1 MPHILINKLT
11 RLVTP
16 FLLVF
21 FLILL
26 FSHQLH
32 AQTSEQYIKQGD
44 KSYADAD
51 YYTAFYYFNKAK
63 DIDSSATEAIYK
75 MAEAS
80 RNINDYKNALSLY
93 ERVFKTDKY
102 KNYPLAEFWMG
113 MMHKFAGNY
122 TKAGECFRRF
132 TDRYSFQDYYKKKAY
147 QELQSAA
154 WIRDHDSINRTIN
167 IERMGTEINTQ
178 FSEFAASE
186 LHDSFYQFSSIREV
200 PSSIKQS
207 NKEFLSRIY
216 TMKLDN
222 NEWKENK
229 ELFAWLDSYNEHIA
243 NGTFSEDG
251 KRFYFNV
258 CQNKNSSDL
267 RCDIYVSRFDNN
279 SWQLPFK
286 LNDDINPND
295 ATNTQPYEA
304 ENKILYFVSDRKGG
318 EGKLDIW
325 YSELNSSG
333 NYGPSTNLG
342 KVINS
347 VDNEIS
353 PFFDSKTN
361 KLYFSSDW
369 FYGYGGY
376 DVFFATKKKDEMV
389 FEEPENIGMP
399 INSSCND
406 IYFNFNVEKQEG
418 YLASN
423 RKGSLFLKGESCCND
438 IYRFKYN
445 NTIIITKDTGLI
457 ASSKKTTTDT
467 AILATTNAI
476 TPSDTM
482 VQKTAILLQKLK
494 GMLPVTVYF
503 HNDIPEPRSTADSTM
518 LNYKT
523 TYDAYTLMKN
533 EYVDEFRKSAKSA
546 TSDSAIIQLFDQN
559 IDEGYRK
566 LLLFTTYLKQQ
577 LVSKN
582 NVTITLEGYCSPL
595 ALNDYNIHL
604 ANRRIAALKNY
615 FYNFD
620 NGFFRTYLATG
631 KLRYK
636 NAPFGEEKANPSISD
651 NRLDTPNSVYHPRAA
666 LERKVAIIAI
676 E

>member
-11 RLVTP
+11 RLVAP

-21 FLILL
+21 FLVVL

-32 AQTSEQYIKQGD
+32 AQTAEQYIKQGD

-80 RNINDYKNALSLY
+80 RNINDYKNALTLY
-93 ERVFKTDKY
+93 ERVLKTDKY
-102 KNYPLAEFWMG
+102 KSYPLAEFWMG
-113 MMHKFAGNY
+113 MMSKYLGNY

-132 TDRYSFQDYYKKKAY
+132 VDRYSFQDYYKKKAY
-147 QELQSAA
+147 QEQQSAA
-154 WIRDHDSINRTIN
+154 WIRDHDSIDRAIN
-167 IERMGTEINTQ
+167 VERMGNEINTQ

-200 PSSIKQS
+200 PSSIKQN

-229 ELFAWLDSYNEHIA
+229 ELFAWLDTYNEHIA

-267 RCDIYVSRFDNN
+267 RCDIYVSRLESN
-279 SWQLPFK
+279 SWQLPIK
-286 LNDDINPND
+286 LNDDINPSD

-325 YSELNSSG
+325 YSELSASG
-333 NYGPSTNLG
+333 NYSAPYNLG
-342 KVINS
+342 KTINS
-347 VDNEIS
+347 ADNEIS
-353 PFFDSKTN
+353 PFFDAKTD

-376 DVFFATKKKDEMV
+376 DVFFATKKKNEMV
-389 FEEPENIGMP
+389 FDEPENIGMP

-406 IYFNFNVEKQEG
+406 IYFNFNPEKHEG

-423 RKGSLFLKGESCCND
+423 RKGSMFLKGESCCND
-438 IYRFKYN
+438 IYKFKYN
-445 NTIIITKDTGLI
+445 NTVITKDSSLI
-457 ASSKKTTTDT
+457 VSSTNTPPDT
-467 AILATTNAI
+467 AILATTNII

-482 VQKTAILLQKLK
+482 AQQTAILLQKLK
-494 GMLPVTVYF
+494 SMLPVTVYF
-503 HNDIPEPRSTADSTM
+503 HNDIPDPRSTADTTM
-518 LNYKT
+518 LNYKS
-523 TYDAYTLMKN
+523 TYDAYALMKN
-533 EYVDEFRKSAKSA
+533 EYVDEFQKSTKTAA
-546 TSDSAIIQLFDQN
+546 SDSAIIQLFDQN

-577 LVSKN
+577 LLANK

-595 ALNDYNIHL
+595 ALNEYNVHL
-604 ANRRIAALKNY
+604 ANRRITSLKNY
-615 FYNFD
+615 FYDFD
-620 NGFFRTYLATG
+620 NGFFRNYLATG
-631 KLRYK
+631 KLIYK
-636 NAPFGEEKANPSISD
+636 NAPFGEEKANPNISD